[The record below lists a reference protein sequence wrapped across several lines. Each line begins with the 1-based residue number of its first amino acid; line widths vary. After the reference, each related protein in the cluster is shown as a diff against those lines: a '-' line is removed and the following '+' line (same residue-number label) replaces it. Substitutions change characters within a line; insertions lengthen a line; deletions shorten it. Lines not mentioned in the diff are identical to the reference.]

1 MGEFEIVISTSI
13 TYWKTVNGPSLT
25 GMMGLVRY
33 AATPSRVAFGTA
45 RINDIPLSDSTALS
59 AARATILAQCEAYV
73 ASRAPVT
80 PPVIPP
86 TPPIVPINPDDP
98 WNPSDGGDGWDT
110 DGGSSGPKDY
120 AFETSWDFVDSTA
133 WAEAGEGWT
142 NRIDAWS
149 WGDSDSWAANE
160 MWSFEGWSSG
170 SELSW

>member
-1 MGEFEIVISTSI
+1 MTYTYTLTFESPFWKGRVYKDGVLVNTG
-13 TYWKTVNGPSLT
+13 TYV
-25 GMMGLVRY
+25 
-33 AATPSRVAFGTA
+33 
-45 RINDIPLSDSTALS
+45 D
-59 AARATILAQCEAYV
+59 RATAEIDATGYIELQTIGYAP
-73 ASRAPVT
+73 APV
-80 PPVIPP
+80 PVPVPPP

-98 WNPSDGGDGWDT
+98 WGPSGGGDGWDT